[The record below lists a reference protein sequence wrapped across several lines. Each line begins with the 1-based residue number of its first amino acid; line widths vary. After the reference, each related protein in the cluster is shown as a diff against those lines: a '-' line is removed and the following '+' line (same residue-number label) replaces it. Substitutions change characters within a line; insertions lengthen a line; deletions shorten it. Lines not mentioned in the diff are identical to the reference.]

1 MTFNRRLA
9 CHFLKVTPAKHFLTK
24 IRLTILQFYN
34 VGEIEM
40 IFISKILEFKVSQIF
55 PKTHSFALAW
65 NYLSGE
71 IKL

>member
-1 MTFNRRLA
+1 
-9 CHFLKVTPAKHFLTK
+9 
-24 IRLTILQFYN
+24 
-34 VGEIEM
+34 M

-65 NYLSGE
+65 DYLSGE